1 MFLSRILENK
11 IREVR
16 TRKRKIPLEVLKSRT
31 TKAPQTNNFKESISC
46 GEKTNIIA
54 EIKQCSPS
62 AGTLVRD
69 FNPGKLA
76 RIYEEHGASAISILT
91 DKRFFGGDPG
101 DIAEVKKVTSLPIL
115 AKEFIIDEYQIYEA
129 KALGADAVLLIASI
143 LEKEKLKSSLDL
155 AQELDMSCLV
165 EIHREE
171 EWQKIKDLPAHIIG
185 INNRDLQTFKVDLGV
200 TFDLIQKIPS
210 YKIVVSESGI
220 KTEEDIERI
229 KNSGVDA
236 FLIGESL
243 LRSKNPEK
251 KLKKLLGNDPH

>member
-1 MFLSRILENK
+1 MLLSRILENK

-16 TRKRKIPLEVLKSRT
+16 GRKRKIPLAALKSRVAV
-31 TKAPQTNNFKESISC
+31 APRTNNFKESISC
-46 GEKTNIIA
+46 WEKTNIIA

-62 AGTLVRD
+62 AGTIIED

-76 RIYEEHGASAISILT
+76 RIYDEHGASAISILI
-91 DKRFFGGDPG
+91 DNRFFGGNPS
-101 DIAEVKKVTSLPIL
+101 DIVEVRKVSSLPIL
-115 AKEFIIDEYQIYEA
+115 AKEFILDEYQIYET

-143 LEKEKLKSSLDL
+143 LEREKLKNYLDL

-171 EWQKIKDLPAHIIG
+171 EWQKIKDLPVDIIG

-200 TFDLIQKIPS
+200 TFDLMQKIPS
-210 YKIVVSESGI
+210 YKVVVSESGI
-220 KTEEDIERI
+220 ENKKDIERL
-229 KNSGVDA
+229 KNSGVRA

-243 LRSKNPEK
+243 LRSKNIGK
-251 KLKKLLGNDPH
+251 KLKKLLANDSH